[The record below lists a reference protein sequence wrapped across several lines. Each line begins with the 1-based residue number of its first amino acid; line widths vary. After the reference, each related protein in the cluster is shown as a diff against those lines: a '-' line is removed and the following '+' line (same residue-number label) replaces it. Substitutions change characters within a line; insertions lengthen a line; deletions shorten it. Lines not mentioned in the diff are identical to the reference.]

1 MKAVVRS
8 AIYRVL
14 RTHDIKKAYCNVDV
28 DPTDF
33 AIFLDSR
40 DLVKVNV
47 TELTNEL
54 MRAVPHT
61 KIWVTEL
68 SDNFE
73 TVGL

>member
-1 MKAVVRS
+1 LGVAVFGQRFGDSVWLFS
-8 AIYRVL
+8 ISVY
-14 RTHDIKKAYCNVDV
+14 N
-28 DPTDF
+28 F

-40 DLVKVNV
+40 DLKKVNV

-68 SDNFE
+68 SDTFE